1 MRHKYCLT
9 QSWNLLDV
17 YFSVLFDMSLYLVV
31 KGYTLELT
39 CRKES
44 NDQVNKNS
52 QSQISI
58 LNINKLRTF
67 DCCGPPVFIE
77 H

>member
-1 MRHKYCLT
+1 
-9 QSWNLLDV
+9 
-17 YFSVLFDMSLYLVV
+17 MSLYLVV